1 MQLTSEIFMSSTKAI
16 HTGGGHLFWSGSI
29 SESLKDSI
37 AEFGQSAPVLV
48 YNGTEGPT
56 LAAGGARLAI
66 LAELDRPVLARMVEG
81 ADDVSLGLL
90 YLADNAHR
98 QLDDA
103 MRFKAVQYFA
113 PLLDRA
119 DLEQDILPRLGV
131 RAKSKDARLLLD
143 WLSLPEAWRE
153 LLGSGTLP
161 LASGMVLARM
171 NDADRDAVMPLFAG
185 MTWSRSNAVN
195 VLTWLY
201 EAARMAGCPVAEVM
215 DRAGM
220 PALLDQGLSPK
231 DAIARL
237 CAAARQVRHPELSRL
252 RERFEAAARTVTGG
266 TAWKL
271 AQPDN
276 FETDGAELSVRVK
289 DPDHL
294 ARAVE
299 ELQRMADNPAW
310 KTVFHPGGDN
320 D

>member
-48 YNGTEGPT
+48 YNGVEGPT
-56 LAAGGARLAI
+56 LAAGSARLAI

-119 DLEQDILPRLGV
+119 DLEQEVLPRLGV

-143 WLSLPEAWRE
+143 WLTLPEPWQE
-153 LLGSGTLP
+153 LLGRGTLP
-161 LASGMVLARM
+161 LAAGMVLARM
-171 NDADRDAVMPLFAG
+171 NDADRDAVMPLFAD
-185 MTWSRSNAVN
+185 MVWSRSNAVN

-215 DRAGM
+215 DKAGM

-237 CAAARQVRHPELSRL
+237 CAVARQARHPELTRL
-252 RERFEAAARTVTGG
+252 RERFDAAARTVTGG

-271 AQPDN
+271 TQPDN

-289 DPDHL
+289 DPEQL
-294 ARAVE
+294 AKAVDQ
-299 ELQRMADNPAW
+299 LQSMADNPAW
-310 KTVFHPGGDN
+310 PTVFRPGGDN
-320 D
+320 E

>member
-1 MQLTSEIFMSSTKAI
+1 LQLTSEIFTSPAQAI
-16 HTGGGHLFWSGSI
+16 HTGGGHLFWSGNI
-29 SESLKDSI
+29 SESLKNSI

-48 YNGTEGPT
+48 YNGEHGPT
-56 LAAGGARLAI
+56 LAAGSARLAV
-66 LAELDRPVLARMVEG
+66 LDELGRPVLARMIEG
-81 ADDVSLGLL
+81 ADDISLGLL

-103 MRFKAVQYFA
+103 MRFKALRYFA
-113 PLLDRA
+113 PLMDQAALARDV
-119 DLEQDILPRLGV
+119 LPRLGV

-143 WLSLPEAWRE
+143 WLGLPEAWQE
-153 LLGSGTLP
+153 LLGSGNLP
-161 LASGMVLARM
+161 LAAGMVLARM

-185 MTWSRSNAVN
+185 MSWSRSNAVN

-220 PALLDQGLSPK
+220 SALLDQGLSPK

-237 CAAARQVRHPELSRL
+237 CAAARQVRHPELTRL
-252 RERFEAAARTVTGG
+252 RERFDAAARTVTGG

-271 AQPDN
+271 VQPDN
-276 FETDGAELSVRVK
+276 FETDGAELSVRIK
-289 DPDHL
+289 NPDQL
-294 ARAVE
+294 ARAVK
-299 ELQRMADNPAW
+299 ELQGLADNPAW
-310 KTVFHPGGDN
+310 ETVFHPGGDN